1 MLLGWHTVA
10 PMPGSVP
17 ADYFWTQ
24 KRRAKWAN
32 RIHACRAW
40 QTSPFFSYHC
50 FLLRLEHMDWDGCH
64 SGNRNP
70 TPGEMSLSEDEW
82 HVPDDQPVTDRG
94 TVLDSSWNFHSWKN
108 PLLWTMFKCR
118 KEVRGSNGHSP
129 ACVCTQTHVQCR
141 CACIPWNH
149 SSSFLFFFFWSW
161 EQTQGL
167 LLARQG
173 LHHQG

>member
-118 KEVRGSNGHSP
+118 KEVRGSNGMATP
-129 ACVCTQTHVQCR
+129 QHVSAHKCM
-141 CACIPWNH
+141 CNAGVHAYPGIVVP
-149 SSSFLFFFFWSW
+149 LFFFFFLELGTNPGPS
-161 EQTQGL
+161 
-167 LLARQG
+167 AC
-173 LHHQG
+173 